1 MRQRWHSCFARR
13 MVYVALVLTLAALPT
28 ASHAE
33 GGLVEQPVR
42 IVPIGFAG
50 PLSEINARSGRNAA
64 ILAIEEVNKSS
75 PRINGQSVFFE
86 LMEQDDKADPRITEY
101 IARYFVNSKA
111 IGVVGHWTSNATVTA
126 APIYNEA
133 GLVQIS
139 PASWSRRFTQKS
151 YRTAFQILG
160 SDDAGLAVAAD
171 YLVRELQLRRV
182 FILDDGAYLGTSMA
196 DYLSAHVK
204 AAGGEIVYR
213 MSVNGK
219 TSDFNAPLQKAQ
231 QVKPDL
237 IFFSGR
243 VIQSGVLARNLQRF
257 QMSTKLLITGTV
269 VTDNFLQNVEKIDS
283 TVMAIVP
290 STPLEKRPGMAA
302 LQKKYAERF
311 NAEMLPFAAYAYD
324 SVHLLIAAAKK
335 ANSLDRGKL
344 IDTLHDMKYNGVT
357 GPIAFDANGALLKP
371 SYTLYG
377 LEQQKWVPLRVFTAK

>member
-1 MRQRWHSCFARR
+1 MMCA
-13 MVYVALVLTLAALPT
+13 MVVLLMAALP
-28 ASHAE
+28 AALHSE
-33 GGLVEQPVR
+33 GTLVEQPVR

-50 PLSEINARSGRNAA
+50 PLSEISAKSGRNAA
-64 ILAIEEVNKSS
+64 MLAIEEVNKSS

-86 LMEQDDKADPRITEY
+86 LMEQDDKSDPRITEY

-111 IGVVGHWTSNATVTA
+111 IGVVGHWNSNATVIA

-139 PASWSRRFTQKS
+139 PASWSRGFTQKS

-160 SDDAGLAVAAD
+160 SDDAGLAAAAD
-171 YLVRELQLRRV
+171 YLVKERQLKRV

-196 DYLSAHVK
+196 DYLSSHVK
-204 AAGGEIVYR
+204 AAGGEIVSR
-213 MSVNGK
+213 MSINGK

-243 VIQSGVLARNLQRF
+243 LMQSDVLARNLQRF
-257 QMSTKLLITGTV
+257 HLSAKLLITGSV
-269 VTDNFLQNVEKIDS
+269 VTDNFLQNAEKSDS

-302 LQKKYAERF
+302 LQKRYADRF
-311 NAEMLPFAAYAYD
+311 NAEMAPFAAYAYD

-344 IDTLHDMKYNGVT
+344 IDTLHEMKYNGVT